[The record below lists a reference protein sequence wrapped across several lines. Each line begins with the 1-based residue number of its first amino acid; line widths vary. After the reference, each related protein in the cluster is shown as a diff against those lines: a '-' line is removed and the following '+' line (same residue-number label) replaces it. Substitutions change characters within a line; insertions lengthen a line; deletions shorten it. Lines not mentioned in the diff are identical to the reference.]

1 MTCGYVSGVDLDP
14 DLATAIASRKH
25 WRTAGVAAIYSPPG
39 SSAVVRVQPR
49 LHPAGRERYR
59 ASIIRNGRAEH
70 SVPAYTAIEA
80 VVL

>member
-1 MTCGYVSGVDLDP
+1 M
-14 DLATAIASRKH
+14 
-25 WRTAGVAAIYSPPG
+25 
-39 SSAVVRVQPR
+39 

>member
-1 MTCGYVSGVDLDP
+1 M
-14 DLATAIASRKH
+14 
-25 WRTAGVAAIYSPPG
+25 
-39 SSAVVRVQPR
+39 

-80 VVL
+80 VIWAERVRLD